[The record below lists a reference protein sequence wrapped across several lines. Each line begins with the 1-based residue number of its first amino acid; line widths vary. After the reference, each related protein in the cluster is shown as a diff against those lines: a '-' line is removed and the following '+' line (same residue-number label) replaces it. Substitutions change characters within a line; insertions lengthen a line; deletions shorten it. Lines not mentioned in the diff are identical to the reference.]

1 MILQTIFDAIKNL
14 LLVIFGLLPNVPQFP
29 ETMMNSIE
37 TVFDTIFNNLDLLGL
52 FVRIETI
59 KVLVPLLIVAIN
71 FEHIY
76 HFIMWIVKKIPLSI
90 D

>member
-1 MILQTIFDAIKNL
+1 MILETIFNAIKGL
-14 LLVIFGLLPNVPQFP
+14 LIVIFSILPDIPSFP
-29 ETMMNSIE
+29 ETIMNSLN

-52 FVRIETI
+52 FVRIDTI
-59 KVLVPLLIVAIN
+59 KTLVPLLIVAIN

-76 HFIMWIVKKIPLSI
+76 HFTMWIVRKIPLSI

>member
-1 MILQTIFDAIKNL
+1 MIIKAIFNL
-14 LLVIFGLLPNVPQFP
+14 ILTLLKTVFSFLPDIPQFP
-29 ETMMNSIE
+29 SNILSSLN

-52 FVRIETI
+52 FVRIDTI
-59 KVLVPLLIVAIN
+59 KVLVPLLIIAIN

-76 HFIMWIVKKIPLSI
+76 HFTMWIVKKLPLSI

>member
-1 MILQTIFDAIKNL
+1 MILKAIFEAILGL
-14 LLVIFGLLPNVPQFP
+14 LKIIFGLLPNVPSFP
-29 ETMMNSIE
+29 DSLLSSLD

-52 FVRIETI
+52 FVRIDTI
-59 KVLVPLLIVAIN
+59 KILVPLVVIAVN

-76 HFIMWIVKKIPLSI
+76 HFTMWILKKIPLSI